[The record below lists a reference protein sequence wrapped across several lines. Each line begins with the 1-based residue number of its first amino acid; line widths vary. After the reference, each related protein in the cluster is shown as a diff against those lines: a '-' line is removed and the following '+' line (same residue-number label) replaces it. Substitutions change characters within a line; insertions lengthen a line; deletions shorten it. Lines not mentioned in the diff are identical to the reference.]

1 MNLAMSLE
9 RLPDSIRRLIVA
21 DPTITARYDQ
31 GEKLEEILSSR
42 EWAADWLRSNRG
54 LPTTQVLRT
63 ILIGFASLPF
73 ELESALKLITEK
85 TELTGAETRIA
96 VVRLRRAGIVFAV
109 RKAWGD
115 QLLYIPT
122 DNITLWQSFL
132 LPVDGEPLKE
142 TDSDEISYCPTA
154 FRLPLSLELLSVWQ
168 EIQRQPIAWTNK
180 SPISRSIVNRLT
192 DEMRLTSDELVC
204 LSLVYPQQDR
214 MPPQVAL
221 ALDLGI
227 HIKALKN
234 EGNVIRISDSGIAD
248 WLTHLPESADREL
261 LARIVIRYVSASP
274 VMHLTF
280 SALLTLM
287 DSNWY
292 PDNRLTIL
300 DGNEGAIN
308 DVLNLMQSFG
318 WLERGDLRGQAVF
331 RSKLRIG
338 DYSNGKNQDIQ
349 DAGQWFVQPDGE
361 ILVPPETSL
370 RQRWDL
376 AEIAERVT
384 ADAIFVYRLTRSY
397 CFQAFNAGHSEQSM
411 IAFLEN
417 GSGAPLPESVTRSIG
432 DWFAPLGKIRF
443 QETVLLRMENSSV
456 AAALLQDPDT
466 AEMLGERISERDFV
480 VMPSA
485 LKKLR
490 SRLHQ
495 IGYPPS
501 ERRQTETGSPEGAES
516 VAKKEG
522 DTEGYTEPGW
532 IYGRQ
537 RLSAFEADRSL
548 PAVEELFPGMSSIPE
563 AWLTKPRT
571 YHSTTRKE
579 LIRRAIDWQA
589 SIQVERDGIVQTLV
603 PKDIREDGARWEVV
617 GEWRVIP
624 NSSDFAPD
632 DRRRSRQAT
641 VVGSEEIAE
650 VMIMLPSL
658 EELETH

>member
-9 RLPDSIRRLIVA
+9 RLPDLIRRLIVA
-21 DPTITARYDQ
+21 DPTITDRCDR

-42 EWAADWLRSNRG
+42 EWAGDWIRRNREH
-54 LPTTQVLRT
+54 PTNQVLRA

-73 ELESALKLITEK
+73 ELESALKLIAEK
-85 TELTGAETRIA
+85 SELTGAEARIA
-96 VVRLRRAGIVFAV
+96 LVRLRRAGIVFAV

-115 QLLYIPT
+115 QLLYLPT
-122 DNITLWQSFL
+122 DCITLWQSLL
-132 LPVDGEPLKE
+132 LPVDGEPLPEKDTE
-142 TDSDEISYCPTA
+142 EIKYCPTA

-168 EIQRQPIAWTNK
+168 EIHRQPISWTNK
-180 SPISRSIVNRLT
+180 SPISRSIVNQLT
-192 DEMRLTSDELVC
+192 EEMRLTPDELVC

-214 MPPQVAL
+214 IPPQVAL

-227 HIKALKN
+227 HNKALKN
-234 EGNVIRISDSGIAD
+234 EGNVIRISESGIAD

-261 LARIVIRYVSASP
+261 LARIAIRYASATP
-274 VMHLTF
+274 VMHLTV

-287 DSNWY
+287 DNEWY
-292 PDNRLTIL
+292 PDMRLAIL
-300 DGNEGAIN
+300 DGNEEAIN

-318 WLERGDLRGQAVF
+318 WLERGSLHGQAVF
-331 RSKLRIG
+331 RSKLRFG
-338 DYSNGKNQDIQ
+338 DDSREENPDNH

-384 ADAIFVYRLTRSY
+384 ADAIFVYRLTRPY
-397 CFQAFNAGHSEQSM
+397 CFQAFNAGHTEQSM
-411 IAFLEN
+411 IAFLER
-417 GSGAPLPESVTRSIG
+417 GSVAPLPEAVTRSIR

-456 AAALLQDPDT
+456 ASALLQDPET
-466 AEMLGERISERDFV
+466 AEMLGERISECDFV
-480 VMPSA
+480 VMSSS

-501 ERRQTETGSPEGAES
+501 ERRQTETGTPEGAELVS
-516 VAKKEG
+516 VKEGNAEG
-522 DTEGYTEPGW
+522 DTDPGW
-532 IYGRQ
+532 VYGRQ
-537 RLSAFEADRSL
+537 RLAAFEADRSL
-548 PAVEELFPGMSSIPE
+548 PVVEELFPGMSNIPE

-589 SIQVERDGIVQTLV
+589 SIQLAREGIVQTLI
-603 PKDIREDGARWEVV
+603 PKDIREDGAKWEVV
-617 GEWRVIP
+617 GEWRLRP
-624 NSSDFAPD
+624 DSRDFAPGD
-632 DRRRSRQAT
+632 PRRSRQAA
-641 VVGSEEIAE
+641 VVGSEEIDE
-650 VMIMLPSL
+650 IMIMLPSL